1 MQFKMKKLI
10 KFFLCMVIV
19 VLCILIIP
27 KIQVSDTT
35 TIDSLDYWMEEEITI
50 QYLYYMNNK

>member
-1 MQFKMKKLI
+1 MKKLI